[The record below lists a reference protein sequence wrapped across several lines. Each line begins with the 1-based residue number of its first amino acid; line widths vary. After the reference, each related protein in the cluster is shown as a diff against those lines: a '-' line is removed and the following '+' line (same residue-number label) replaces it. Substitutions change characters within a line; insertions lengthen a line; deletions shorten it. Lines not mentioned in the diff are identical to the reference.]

1 MGSNSEWHVHAGA
14 ESGHA
19 AWPTLKSWKLICVVL
34 LLSERAQKQ
43 PGQLGFAM
51 PIMEGGKPKVMLPEM
66 LVGALLEM
74 VVGSELTPKGGLSK
88 LLKAHEAEEVNI
100 QTMG

>member
-1 MGSNSEWHVHAGA
+1 MGSNSEWHVHARA

-19 AWPTLKSWKLICVVL
+19 AWPSLKIWKLICDVL

-43 PGQLGFAM
+43 PGQAGFVM

-74 VVGSELTPKGGLSK
+74 VVGSKLTPKGGLGK
-88 LLKAHEAEEVNI
+88 LLKAHAAEEVHI
-100 QTMG
+100 RTMC